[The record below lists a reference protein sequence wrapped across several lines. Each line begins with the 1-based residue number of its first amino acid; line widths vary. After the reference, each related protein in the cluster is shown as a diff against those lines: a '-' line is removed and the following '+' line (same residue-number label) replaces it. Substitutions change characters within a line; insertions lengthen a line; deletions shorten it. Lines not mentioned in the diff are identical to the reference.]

1 MCHCSNDFTGVA
13 RILKLPEQVVERVSV
28 DNQNRV
34 LYDDFV
40 AVYNSYFDDNDS
52 YRPGTRSSSRYHYSK
67 QAQQVTEGSS
77 KKERK
82 EVRMIPARNLLIYDL
97 DILSSFAYYISEM

>member
-1 MCHCSNDFTGVA
+1 M
-13 RILKLPEQVVERVSV
+13 ERVSV
-28 DNQNRV
+28 DQGRV

-52 YRPGTRSSSRYHYSK
+52 YRPGIRSSTRYHYGK
-67 QAQQVTEGSS
+67 QTQQVPLREPTDVGS

-82 EVRMIPARNLLIYDL
+82 EVR
-97 DILSSFAYYISEM
+97 

>member
-1 MCHCSNDFTGVA
+1 MCTRSVFILVCRHSSNDFSGVA
-13 RILKLPEQVVERVSV
+13 RVLKLPEQVVERVSV
-28 DNQNRV
+28 DNQGRV

-52 YRPGTRSSSRYHYSK
+52 YRPTGRSSMRYAYSK
-67 QAQQVTEGSS
+67 QAQVPLREPTDTSG

-82 EVRMIPARNLLIYDL
+82 EVR
-97 DILSSFAYYISEM
+97 

>member
-1 MCHCSNDFTGVA
+1 M
-13 RILKLPEQVVERVSV
+13 
-28 DNQNRV
+28 DNQGRV

-52 YRPGTRSSSRYHYSK
+52 YRPGVRSSSRYLYGK
-67 QAQQVTEGSS
+67 QAQVPLREPTDNSG

-82 EVRMIPARNLLIYDL
+82 EVRCHDKEKPVNV
-97 DILSSFAYYISEM
+97 

>member
-1 MCHCSNDFTGVA
+1 M
-13 RILKLPEQVVERVSV
+13 ERVSV
-28 DNQNRV
+28 DNQGRV

-52 YRPGTRSSSRYHYSK
+52 YRPGVRSSSRYLYGK
-67 QAQQVTEGSS
+67 QAQQVPLRESTDVGS

-82 EVRMIPARNLLIYDL
+82 EVR
-97 DILSSFAYYISEM
+97 

>member
-1 MCHCSNDFTGVA
+1 MCHFSNDFTSVA
-13 RILKLPEQVVERVSV
+13 RVLKLPEQVVERVSV

-52 YRPGTRSSSRYHYSK
+52 YRPGARSSSRYHYSK
-67 QAQQVTEGSS
+67 QQVTEGSG

-82 EVRMIPARNLLIYDL
+82 EVRIMPSRNLLIYDL